1 MPTERQ
7 PQGACERRR
16 RRQRVAAS
24 NQTVRDARAAGK
36 IVSVRAARSL
46 MRQDLDQASVTPLEL
61 FFDLVFV
68 FALTQVTA
76 FMADELSW
84 QGILRGVL
92 VLMLLW
98 WAWTGYAWLANVASA
113 EERPIKLAI
122 LTGMAAMFILALC
135 IPEAFD
141 DAPGGLRGPVVLAVC
156 YLIFRLMH
164 FVMFLIIS
172 REDAG
177 LRSQVYRFAPSVVG
191 SSLVLLVASQTE
203 GWMQTGLWVLA
214 LVADYVGTALA
225 GFSGWRVPA
234 PGHFSER
241 HGLIVIVALGESI
254 VAIGLGV
261 AKEPISWVIIAASV
275 LGLLLSSALW
285 WAYFDVSALLGEHAL
300 ATEPPETR
308 ARLARNAYSF
318 AHMPL
323 VLGIVLGAFGLKE
336 VLAYVSDST
345 HHKLTDPLP
354 TVALAALVGGA
365 VIYLLA
371 HVIFKW
377 LTVHTLS
384 VVRLAAAGALL
395 LAIPLINA
403 LPALAQ
409 LGVVAFLVSGAVLVE
424 SVVFAESRRK
434 IRAELSHH

>member
-1 MPTERQ
+1 
-7 PQGACERRR
+7 
-16 RRQRVAAS
+16 
-24 NQTVRDARAAGK
+24 
-36 IVSVRAARSL
+36 

>member
-1 MPTERQ
+1 
-7 PQGACERRR
+7 
-16 RRQRVAAS
+16 
-24 NQTVRDARAAGK
+24 
-36 IVSVRAARSL
+36 
-46 MRQDLDQASVTPLEL
+46 MRQDMDQASVTPLEL

-84 QGILRGVL
+84 QGILRGAL

-98 WAWTGYAWLANVASA
+98 WAWVGYAWLASVASA

-141 DAPGGLRGPVVLAVC
+141 DAPGGLRGPVVLALC
-156 YLIFRLMH
+156 YLLFRVMH
-164 FVMFLIIS
+164 YVMFLIIS

-177 LRSQVYRFAPSVVG
+177 LRSQVYRFAPSVVA
-191 SSLVLLVASQTE
+191 SSIVLLVASQTE
-203 GWMQTGLWVLA
+203 GRLQTGLWVLA

-234 PGHFSER
+234 PRHFSER

-254 VAIGLGV
+254 VAIGVGV
-261 AKEPISWVIIAASV
+261 AKESISWVIIVASV
-275 LGLLLSSALW
+275 LGLLLTSALW

-336 VLAYVSDST
+336 VLLYVSDSS

-365 VIYLLA
+365 VIYLLG
-371 HVIFKW
+371 HVVFKW
-377 LTVHTLS
+377 LTVHTWS

-395 LAIPLINA
+395 LAIPLIIA

-409 LGVVAFLVSGAVLVE
+409 LAVVAFLVTTAVLVE